1 MTISFY
7 TGGARSGKSLSA
19 EKRTLCYG
27 SKAVYIATS
36 EILDDEM
43 AQRIE
48 NHIERRGSNWQT
60 LEIPL
65 DLTGA
70 IHSLDGVKP
79 VLIDCLTLWLSNHLL
94 AKSDLNKEICNFAD
108 ALEISKTDIVI
119 VSNEVGS
126 GIVPDNK
133 LARQFQ
139 DAAGF
144 MNQKVAS
151 VSDEVYFM
159 VAGIETRIK

>member
-27 SKAVYIATS
+27 SQAVYIATS

-65 DLTGA
+65 DL
-70 IHSLDGVKP
+70 KEER
-79 VLIDCLTLWLSNHLL
+79 CLQRLLS
-94 AKSDLNKEICNFAD
+94 AKE
-108 ALEISKTDIVI
+108 
-119 VSNEVGS
+119 
-126 GIVPDNK
+126 
-133 LARQFQ
+133 
-139 DAAGF
+139 AAGRR
-144 MNQKVAS
+144 
-151 VSDEVYFM
+151 VSAEVLQ
-159 VAGIETRIK
+159 EK

>member
-1 MTISFY
+1 
-7 TGGARSGKSLSA
+7 
-19 EKRTLCYG
+19 
-27 SKAVYIATS
+27 
-36 EILDDEM
+36 M
-43 AQRIE
+43 AF
-48 NHIERRGSNWQT
+48 
-60 LEIPL
+60 
-65 DLTGA
+65 
-70 IHSLDGVKP
+70 KP
-79 VLIDCLTLWLSNHLL
+79 STC
-94 AKSDLNKEICNFAD
+94 
-108 ALEISKTDIVI
+108 KTDIVI

-151 VSDEVYFM
+151 VSDEVYFV

>member
-19 EKRTLCYG
+19 EKRTLCFG
-27 SKAVYIATS
+27 SQAVYIATS

-70 IHSLDGVKP
+70 IHSLDGAKP

-108 ALEISKTDIVI
+108 ALSLIHI
-119 VSNEVGS
+119 
-126 GIVPDNK
+126 
-133 LARQFQ
+133 
-139 DAAGF
+139 
-144 MNQKVAS
+144 
-151 VSDEVYFM
+151 
-159 VAGIETRIK
+159 